1 MKRREIEERTI
12 CLAITGSQ
20 AYGLATEDSD
30 TDYKGIFV
38 ATKPYYL
45 GFKTIEQK
53 DSGWQDTNDPGL
65 EDSVY
70 AKLNNPKDMVVYEL
84 RKFLKLSIENNPNIL
99 EMLYFDSKL
108 YLKRS
113 LLFDEIVKHRD
124 LILSKKVKYSLSGY
138 AYNQLR
144 RVETHRKWLLDPP
157 TQPPKLED
165 FGLTDDS
172 VLTKT
177 ELNAFIEF
185 LYILIKDK
193 IEWEIE
199 SEEMKALLDEID
211 FKGVL
216 THHPL
221 AEELLPEVQKLTR
234 STNDF
239 ISLLHKTQLFRKEK
253 KNWDA
258 YQSWLKNR
266 NKKRA
271 ELELK
276 CGYDCYSADTEF
288 LTNNGWKLFD
298 DVKETDLLATFN
310 IKTQQLEYQTPI
322 KKFDNVIDVFDF
334 VELEDKYTKTKV
346 TNNHKLF
353 VSKFTRKPSTNYS
366 VEYTGNPFELVEAS
380 SVLSYGNFHV
390 ISALKPQKEDYPG
403 VSDFYL
409 KLMGLYVSEGCI
421 LKRKNSKSL
430 TLRVEQKLGGKLIP
444 LLEDMFV
451 NNEYARWFSIKRP
464 GRKNMPDY
472 EGLLYT
478 YSKKEDLEKLLAE
491 CGSGSYYKKLPSW
504 TTLLSERQRN
514 LILEAML
521 LADGT
526 KKTSGWVLYTVSKDL
541 ADSYQAMCV
550 CTGLPCQIWG
560 PYELNYEGSFKK
572 HSVYQVYTPD
582 NFKVEKALSR
592 KLHFKTE
599 TVYKQ
604 RVVCFETS
612 NSTLVTRKDNKVAFH
627 GNSKHASHAVRL
639 LTMGLE
645 ALKYK
650 TLFPTR
656 TGIDANVLLNIKQGN
671 MPYEDVMIICHTM
684 FADLDSMYKESTLRH
699 SPDVNAINELCIELV
714 QKF

>member
-1 MKRREIEERTI
+1 MKRREIEERTF

-185 LYILIKDK
+185 LYIIIKDK

-199 SEEMKALLDEID
+199 SEEMKALLNEID

-221 AEELLPEVQKLTR
+221 IEELLPEVQKLTR
-234 STNDF
+234 SSNDF

-276 CGYDCYSADTEF
+276 CGYDA
-288 LTNNGWKLFD
+288 
-298 DVKETDLLATFN
+298 
-310 IKTQQLEYQTPI
+310 
-322 KKFDNVIDVFDF
+322 
-334 VELEDKYTKTKV
+334 
-346 TNNHKLF
+346 
-353 VSKFTRKPSTNYS
+353 
-366 VEYTGNPFELVEAS
+366 
-380 SVLSYGNFHV
+380 
-390 ISALKPQKEDYPG
+390 
-403 VSDFYL
+403 
-409 KLMGLYVSEGCI
+409 
-421 LKRKNSKSL
+421 
-430 TLRVEQKLGGKLIP
+430 
-444 LLEDMFV
+444 
-451 NNEYARWFSIKRP
+451 
-464 GRKNMPDY
+464 
-472 EGLLYT
+472 
-478 YSKKEDLEKLLAE
+478 
-491 CGSGSYYKKLPSW
+491 
-504 TTLLSERQRN
+504 
-514 LILEAML
+514 
-521 LADGT
+521 
-526 KKTSGWVLYTVSKDL
+526 
-541 ADSYQAMCV
+541 
-550 CTGLPCQIWG
+550 
-560 PYELNYEGSFKK
+560 
-572 HSVYQVYTPD
+572 
-582 NFKVEKALSR
+582 
-592 KLHFKTE
+592 
-599 TVYKQ
+599 
-604 RVVCFETS
+604 
-612 NSTLVTRKDNKVAFH
+612 
-627 GNSKHASHAVRL
+627 KHASHAVRL

-671 MPYEDVMIICHTM
+671 MPYEDVMVICHTM